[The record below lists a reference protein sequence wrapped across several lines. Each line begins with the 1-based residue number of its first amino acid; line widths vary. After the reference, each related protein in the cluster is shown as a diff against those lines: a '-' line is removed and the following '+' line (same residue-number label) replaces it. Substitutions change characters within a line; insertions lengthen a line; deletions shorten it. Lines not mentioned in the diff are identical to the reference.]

1 MSEECFLTNLENDEK
16 YYMKEQN
23 FDHHKRANLSK
34 SLVLGKWF
42 S

>member
-16 YYMKEQN
+16 N
-23 FDHHKRANLSK
+23 FDHHKRANISK
-34 SLVLGKWF
+34 SLVLGKWL